1 MTMAMAEIM
10 TDAIA
15 LAMFS
20 RVGLVS
26 SLTLFLDVC
35 LSQCQAAG
43 MELSIEMLGKN
54 AMMEIGTTETA
65 VITSAILNLVGNAL
79 TLASTS

>member
-1 MTMAMAEIM
+1 MEAQTEMAARIN
-10 TDAIA
+10 APPSRA
-15 LAMFS
+15 LAVMGKEDKCQFAKDIAGT
-20 RVGLVS
+20 VGTSHTAVN
-26 SLTLFLDVC
+26 
-35 LSQCQAAG
+35 
-43 MELSIEMLGKN
+43 N

>member
-1 MTMAMAEIM
+1 MAMAEIM

-26 SLTLFLDVC
+26 SLTLFPDVC

-43 MELSIEMLGKN
+43 ME
-54 AMMEIGTTETA
+54 
-65 VITSAILNLVGNAL
+65 
-79 TLASTS
+79 